1 MIKRIAIC
9 LMLAGALAGGLV
21 YAARARRALGAD
33 AESELLS
40 LAPADSALVAY
51 ADLAAIRNSPVTA
64 QLGALAQPVRVD
76 KDYTDFVSAT
86 GFDYSKDLDRVLI
99 TARSGAP
106 SGDTLIFAE
115 GRFDRE
121 KIEKYA
127 LRTGKQQ
134 TENGHT
140 FYVVPLATAG
150 KSLQFA
156 FLSSGRMALAN
167 DGDLSAAFSPA
178 ARGSIDSGM
187 RDRLARVS
195 GAPLFAELKASNY
208 VPQPGAAGAP
218 GAPKG
223 SPLAA
228 GMTAPFAALQWIS
241 LAARPRWR
249 SDRVVG
255 GGRMQAARRC
265 PGRGQRTAIFAHHPA
280 RGHGRSQVARPD
292 AGAIGG
298 CCAKTIGNHQD
309 HHGCGAG
316 KAAGLADSGVAA
328 AGNQS
333 TKWAT
338 DWAAK
343 WTGKWVDCTAVAA
356 GPLDQIRQPRFPA
369 SAASIFRLACWSGA
383 TPCNTDTNRF

>member
-9 LMLAGALAGGLV
+9 FMLAGALAGGLV

-86 GFDYSKDLDRVLI
+86 GFDYSKDLDRVLV
-99 TARSGAP
+99 TARAGAP
-106 SGDTLIFAE
+106 SGTTLIFAE

-134 TENGHT
+134 TENGHA

-156 FLSSGRMALAN
+156 FLSSSRLALAN

-178 ARGSIDSGM
+178 ARGAVDSGM

-195 GAPLFAELKASNY
+195 GAPLFAEMKASNY

-218 GAPKG
+218 KGGA
-223 SPLAA
+223 LAA

-241 LAARPRWR
+241 LAARPDGDQIVLSIEGECKRPEDAQGVANALQFLR
-249 SDRVVG
+249 TILRGAMSD
-255 GGRMQAARRC
+255 
-265 PGRGQRTAIFAHHPA
+265 PKSRGQMPA
-280 RGHGRSQVARPD
+280 QS
-292 AGAIGG
+292 
-298 CCAKTIGNHQD
+298 
-309 HHGCGAG
+309 
-316 KAAGLADSGVAA
+316 AA
-328 AGNQS
+328 AAQKLLETINI
-333 TKWAT
+333 TT
-338 DWAAK
+338 DAERVRLLVSL
-343 WTGKWVDCTAVAA
+343 TPD
-356 GPLDQIRQPRFPA
+356 LL
-369 SAASIFRLACWSGA
+369 RLATAPPKSQ
-383 TPCNTDTNRF
+383 TPPPAPPAH

>member
-21 YAARARRALGAD
+21 YAARARRALGVD

-51 ADLAAIRNSPVTA
+51 ADLAAIRNSPVAA

-167 DGDLSAAFSPA
+167 DGELSAAFSPA
-178 ARGSIDSGM
+178 VRGAVDTGM

-223 SPLAA
+223 SPLAT

-241 LAARPRWR
+241 LAARPDGDQIVLSMEGECKRPEDAQGVANALQFLR
-249 SDRVVG
+249 TILRGAMSD
-255 GGRMQAARRC
+255 
-265 PGRGQRTAIFAHHPA
+265 PKTRGQMPA
-280 RGHGRSQVARPD
+280 QS
-292 AGAIGG
+292 
-298 CCAKTIGNHQD
+298 
-309 HHGCGAG
+309 
-316 KAAGLADSGVAA
+316 AA
-328 AGNQS
+328 AAQKLLETIKITTDAERVRLLVS
-333 TKWAT
+333 LTPELLQLAT
-338 DWAAK
+338 NPRNGQQNGPAS
-343 WTGKWVDCTAVAA
+343 
-356 GPLDQIRQPRFPA
+356 GPLNVPANGPTAQPVP
-369 SAASIFRLACWSGA
+369 LGH
-383 TPCNTDTNRF
+383 